1 MEAFTT
7 IRSAQISRAALWI
20 LGEYCEKP
28 TDIQA
33 VMNEIRQSLGEIPI
47 VEDELRKVI
56 FFKVPISCM
65 CTVVWS
71 SEAGGY
77 RICKF

>member
-7 IRSAQISRAALWI
+7 IRSAKISRAALWI

-56 FFKVPISCM
+56 FIFQILLWNSFY
-65 CTVVWS
+65 
-71 SEAGGY
+71 EQ
-77 RICKF
+77 INLHL